1 MTAATYKKD
10 TTSAIVSRQ
19 DWERAKDILTVAAGL
34 EAKERTRIIEARF
47 PDDPTLR
54 GGLLS
59 MLQAHDKITATLSA
73 LADTQ
78 PASPVEEAIRAGTL
92 YGPYRVV
99 RLIGAGGMGRVFL
112 AQDTRL
118 GRRVALKSLAG
129 SWLKSSTARQRLLR
143 EARTAAALSHPH
155 IATLYDILEDEQ
167 SLLLVMEYVEGRTA
181 AALTAEAPMPLGHA
195 VRLTIQIAEALIYA
209 HDRGIIH
216 CDLKPSNVQVSPDGS
231 AKVLDFGLARARYDQ
246 DAVDPDAGTH
256 EVLLVGTPSYMP
268 PERLLN
274 GTLNVSGDVYSL
286 GVTLFEMATG
296 HLPFEERA
304 SVTLIGAIIGT
315 AAPPASS
322 ITPGIPACLDNVLAR
337 ALAKDPKERQQ
348 TAREF
353 CRDLQEVLGVLD
365 GESSAKPSAS
375 APSRQYGWSYS
386 RTLFA
391 ATVIVAMVVGLTLV
405 GFITSTAYTSPLGLT
420 MAFEEQSPLS
430 WPVWGLRSLVLPLAQ
445 ISAALLLLWLTS
457 QLWRITLATFEPLR
471 HFRERIIARYSKLLD
486 YVHGIPIRTL
496 AEGLLIANVGA
507 IALFWLRFQDLVESF
522 MHFVVNS
529 GSLAALAPA
538 YAAEHLWFVRALSL
552 LLLGF
557 GWGWY
562 RLFTMKSRVR
572 EPIRVT
578 TSVAA
583 VIILVLTFLLMTAPY
598 RSFFQS
604 KGERVFHQSDPCYL
618 VGKKGNDAVLFCPT
632 QKPPWSKLVNLNDP
646 ALKRTGNR
654 ESIFSPISENGT
666 KSPKIP

>member
-47 PDDPTLR
+47 PNEPTLR

-59 MLQAHDKITATLSA
+59 MLEVHDKITPTLSA
-73 LADTQ
+73 LAETQ

-155 IATLYDILEDEQ
+155 IATLYDILENDE

-195 VRLTIQIAEALIYA
+195 VRLTIQIGEALIYA

-231 AKVLDFGLARARYDQ
+231 AKVLDFGLARARYNGDE
-246 DAVDPDAGTH
+246 VEPDAASH
-256 EVLLVGTPSYMP
+256 EMLLVGTLPYMP

-274 GTLNVSGDVYSL
+274 GTLNVSGDIYSL

-296 HLPFEERA
+296 HLPFEERE

-315 AAPPASS
+315 DAPSASS
-322 ITPGIPACLDNVLAR
+322 VAPGVPACLDRVLAQV
-337 ALAKDPKERQQ
+337 LAKDPKERPH
-348 TAREF
+348 TARQF

-365 GESSAKPSAS
+365 GESTVKPLVSR
-375 APSRQYGWSYS
+375 PSQQFIWPFS

-391 ATVIVAMVVGLTLV
+391 AAIIVATIVGLTFL
-405 GFITSTAYTSPLGLT
+405 GFVTSTVYGSPLGLT
-420 MAFEEQSPLS
+420 MSFEGESPLW
-430 WPVWGLRSLVLPLAQ
+430 WPVWGLRALILPLGQ
-445 ISAALLLLWLTS
+445 ILEALLIVGVAT
-457 QLWRITLATFEPLR
+457 QLWRIALAAVGPLR
-471 HFRERIIARYSKLLD
+471 RSYDRILARNGKLFTW
-486 YVHGIPIRTL
+486 VQAFPTRVL
-496 AEGLLIANVGA
+496 AGALLIAHILLLSLV
-507 IALFWLRFQDLVESF
+507 WWRFHELIESF
-522 MHFVVNS
+522 QNFVMNS
-529 GSLAALAPA
+529 GTIAVLSPA
-538 YAAEHLWFVRALSL
+538 YAEEHKWYMRAFSL
-552 LLLGF
+552 LVLGF

-562 RLFTMKSRVR
+562 RLLRSKSRIL
-572 EPIRVT
+572 EHMSFST
-578 TSVAA
+578 LAA
-583 VIILVLTFLLMTAPY
+583 GAVVMVLSLYLMAAPY
-598 RSFFQS
+598 RLFFQS
-604 KGERVFHQSDPCYL
+604 KGERVLYQSRPCYL
-618 VGKKGNDAVLFCPT
+618 VGKNGNNAMLFCPT
-632 QKPPWSKLVNLNDP
+632 QEPPWSRLVNLNDP
-646 ALKRTGNR
+646 ALNRTGSR
-654 ESIFSPISENGT
+654 ESIFSTVGVNGP
-666 KSPKIP
+666 KSQKIP

>member
-47 PDDPTLR
+47 PNEPTLR

-59 MLQAHDKITATLSA
+59 MLEVHDKITPTLSA
-73 LADTQ
+73 LAETQ

-129 SWLKSSTARQRLLR
+129 SWLKSSTARHRLLR

-155 IATLYDILEDEQ
+155 IATLYDILENDE

-195 VRLTIQIAEALIYA
+195 VRLTIQIGEALIYA

-231 AKVLDFGLARARYDQ
+231 AKVLDFGLARARYDG
-246 DAVDPDAGTH
+246 DEVEPDAASH
-256 EVLLVGTPSYMP
+256 EMLLVGTLPYMP

-274 GTLNVSGDVYSL
+274 GTLNVSGDIYSL

-296 HLPFEERA
+296 HLPFEERE

-315 AAPPASS
+315 DAPAASS
-322 ITPGIPACLDNVLAR
+322 VAPGVPACLDRVLAQV
-337 ALAKDPKERQQ
+337 LAKDPKERPH
-348 TAREF
+348 TARQF

-365 GESSAKPSAS
+365 GESTAGPFQSVASQQSARFYWRALFGAS
-375 APSRQYGWSYS
+375 V
-386 RTLFA
+386 TI
-391 ATVIVAMVVGLTLV
+391 ATVIALTFI
-405 GFITSTAYTSPLGLT
+405 GFITSTVYTSHLGLT
-420 MAFEEQSPLS
+420 MSFEGESPLF
-430 WPVWGLRSLVLPLAQ
+430 WPVWGLRSLILPLGQ
-445 ISAALLLLWLTS
+445 ILEALLIFGVAT
-457 QLWRITLATFEPLR
+457 QLWRIVVASVRPLR
-471 HFRERIIARYSKLLD
+471 RCYESVLARLTKLIGSVD
-486 YVHGIPIRTL
+486 AIPIRAL
-496 AEGLLIANVGA
+496 AGALLIAHVL
-507 IALFWLRFQDLVESF
+507 ALSLVWWRFRELIESF
-522 MHFVVNS
+522 SNFVMNS
-529 GSLAALAPA
+529 GSLAVLSPA
-538 YAAEHLWFVRALSL
+538 YGEEHKLYMRGFSL
-552 LLLGF
+552 LVLGF

-562 RLFTMKSRVR
+562 RLLRTKLRVLQ
-572 EPIRVT
+572 PISAT
-578 TSVAA
+578 TLAAGAA
-583 VIILVLTFLLMTAPY
+583 VMVVTFFLMTAPY
-598 RSFFQS
+598 RLFFQS
-604 KGERVFHQSDPCYL
+604 KGERVLYQSQPCYL
-618 VGKKGNDAVLFCPT
+618 VGKSGNNAMLFCRT
-632 QKPPWSKLVNLNDP
+632 QEPPWSRLVNLNDP
-646 ALKRTGNR
+646 ALKHTGSR
-654 ESIFSPISENGT
+654 ESIFSIISMNEP
-666 KSPKIP
+666 KSQKIP